1 MEETTHTRKIG
12 KRRMKKKTNSQRY
25 LPHELIVQILLRL
38 PVKSLIRLKC
48 VCKPWL
54 SLISNDPH
62 FANSHFQITA
72 STHTRKI
79 MFISPSLS
87 DTLSFNFEVSIQNNT
102 VIERPNP
109 NFINP
114 LSDGLI
120 EIVRSCRCFIFL
132 YHNSSFHLWNPSTR
146 VHKQIPLSPIEFNE
160 DDVDAFEYCYLY
172 GFGYDQLRDD
182 YLVVSVSYD
191 PTLLHCHSCLEF
203 FSFKR

>member
-12 KRRMKKKTNSQRY
+12 KQRMKKKTNPTPY
-25 LPHELIVQILLRL
+25 LALELIVQILLRL
-38 PVKSLIRLKC
+38 PVKSLIRFEC
-48 VCKPWL
+48 VCKPWFF
-54 SLISNDPH
+54 LISNDPH

-87 DTLSFNFEVSIQNNT
+87 DTLSFDFEVSIQNNT
-102 VIERPNP
+102 VIERSNP

-114 LSDGLI
+114 LSGRLL
-120 EIVRSCRCFIFL
+120 EIVRSCRGFIFL

-146 VHKQIPLSPIEFNE
+146 VHKQIPLSPIELNG
-160 DDVDAFEYCYLY
+160 DDVDAFDYCYLY

-182 YLVVSVSYD
+182 YLVVSVSY
-191 PTLLHCHSCLEF
+191 
-203 FSFKR
+203 